1 MRKQKKDEKGYYS
14 FSSSAVRSAVI
25 IYGRKNAIFVG
36 KGWGFFYK
44 FCKRLQKKE
53 SRRFNLLGLHWKGLL
68 FNYTVKRGINFKMS
82 NTLYRERFAVLCL
95 RIGTQLTS
103 TTPPHPWGKS
113 HRSMKVG
120 TFNVRERKTSLM
132 HQSFVS
138 TPPPPPPH
146 PRGWAGIMTFHFSE
160 PW

>member
-36 KGWGFFYK
+36 KGWGFFCK

-68 FNYTVKRGINFKMS
+68 FDYTVKRAGINFKKS

-103 TTPPHPWGKS
+103 TTPPQPWGKS

-120 TFNVRERKTSLM
+120 IFNVRERKTSLM
-132 HQSFVS
+132 HQSFVF
-138 TPPPPPPH
+138 TPPPPPTH
-146 PRGWAGIMTFHFSE
+146 GDGRG
-160 PW
+160 